1 MVGNAKWEFIDIR
14 IPQKMIKWKQTP
26 ILVPT
31 ASEYRIGIVKH
42 DGDYLAIENDELS
55 EQLARQLIHI
65 IYQRKL
71 LLEGKGS

>member
-1 MVGNAKWEFIDIR
+1 MVGNAEWEYIDIR

-31 ASEYRIGIVKH
+31 TSAYRIGIVNH

-55 EQLARQLIHI
+55 EQLARQLINI

-71 LLEGKGS
+71 LLDRKGR